1 MATQLT
7 TTVKNDLATKF
18 GQDAAY
24 GALCTTACTTSA
36 LGTEVSGGSPAYA
49 RISAGW
55 GAASGG
61 AVTSAAMA
69 FNVPASTTVVSLGF
83 VSTASGANTYYAGC
97 DITSQTFASQGTYT
111 ITATYTQS

>member
-7 TTVKNDLATKF
+7 TAVKNDLATKF

-36 LGTEVSGGSPAYA
+36 AGTEVTGGSPAYA

-55 GAASGG
+55 GAAASS

-69 FNVPASTTVVSLGF
+69 FNVPASTTVVSLAF
-83 VSTASGANTYYAGC
+83 FSAATAGTYYAGC

-111 ITATYTQS
+111 VTATYTQS

>member
-1 MATQLT
+1 MATYLT

-18 GQDAAY
+18 GQDCVY
-24 GALCTTACTTSA
+24 GMLSTTAPSA
-36 LGTEVSGGSPAYA
+36 SAFGTEVSGGSPAYA
-49 RISAGW
+49 RIAASW

-69 FNVPASTTVVSLGF
+69 FNVPASTTVVGLGF
-83 VSTASGANTYYAGC
+83 NSLSSGAGTYYAGC